1 MKHTRV
7 IPGCHWRLDRQ
18 CLVQACC
25 ALAGKLPVAPP
36 CAVLV
41 CIAVVLS
48 GCHNGKA
55 APEQSMVEEST
66 VEAVATVGEPLPIK
80 GGAQVWAQNC
90 MRCHNLRQPHERS
103 DREWEAI
110 VFHMRVRAN
119 LTAEEHRLI
128 VEFLKAAN

>member
-7 IPGCHWRLDRQ
+7 
-18 CLVQACC
+18 VAAAAC
-25 ALAGKLPVAPP
+25 AA
-36 CAVLV
+36 LV
-41 CIAVVLS
+41 CVAVVLS

-55 APEQSMVEEST
+55 APEQSAVEDST
-66 VEAVATVGEPLPIK
+66 VETLVSVGGEQPLR

>member
-1 MKHTRV
+1 MKRTHV
-7 IPGCHWRLDRQ
+7 MAAAVC
-18 CLVQACC
+18 A
-25 ALAGKLPVAPP
+25 ALA
-36 CAVLV
+36 

-48 GCHNGKA
+48 GCHNSKA
-55 APEQSMVEEST
+55 TPEPLT
-66 VEAVATVGEPLPIK
+66 VEKSAVGAVATVGEALPIK
-80 GGAQVWAQNC
+80 GGAQAWAQNC